1 MPGFDW
7 STVPTRLAA
16 ELASELALEDAAAGP
31 ATALQVTFG
40 SVPGVDFVRISW
52 PVLRDRWLTRDADA
66 RADVVAGLRAAS
78 LGDHETPPRGAEAQ
92 LSYLRSCRNTGRL
105 RQLVLDRFLELGE
118 NTEHERPAGPVEDEE
133 PPVPTAEA
141 GSRTS
146 HTDRQRAP
154 KPGGRSKTPRVPA
167 ATADVAAIN
176 SAFPPVAGEQP
187 LPLPEDPSTVDLGA
201 KVEAAWAELRAE
213 LAAVLGQLDLGA
225 QLTLTL
231 DPTAGGTGDATYTVE
246 FVVWDEDALHAE
258 AVGNAALPPGHRLD
272 RHAIADLVALGWSP
286 PGVVDGTT
294 DNFGLQMPT
303 ADAARLAAIAVRTL
317 REVYGTPHPAFLTY
331 TATALEGEPELGPLG
346 AARRLPSGG
355 TAGAPAALD
364 PSAPLP
370 DRVRAVVSDLL
381 ARPVDELPVDADGDI
396 AIRSGSAMV
405 FVRITDDPPLVE
417 VSSPVLTEVRATQRL
432 YERLSA
438 LTKTLPVGRLYLE
451 DDTVW
456 ASVGVFGTDFQPTHL
471 STAIRVMTGLADVL
485 DDRLQGD
492 FGGKV
497 FFGEALPERR
507 EPGSN
512 TERTGMYL

>member
-7 STVPTRLAA
+7 ATVPTRLAT
-16 ELASELALEDAAAGP
+16 ELARELALEDGSRP
-31 ATALQVTFG
+31 ARALRATFG
-40 SVPGVDFVRISW
+40 PVPGVDFVRIAW
-52 PVLRDRWLTRDADA
+52 PVLRDTWLTNDAEA
-66 RADVVAGLRAAS
+66 RADVVARLRAAW

-92 LSYLRSCRNTGRL
+92 LAYLRTCRNTGRL
-105 RQLVLDRFLELGE
+105 RQLVLERFLELGE
-118 NTEHERPAGPVEDEE
+118 ISGEEAARVPKRPPRTTRTHRAKPAARAAT
-133 PPVPTAEA
+133 PPV
-141 GSRTS
+141 
-146 HTDRQRAP
+146 D
-154 KPGGRSKTPRVPA
+154 
-167 ATADVAAIN
+167 
-176 SAFPPVAGEQP
+176 P
-187 LPLPEDPSTVDLGA
+187 LPLPEDPSTVDLTA
-201 KVEAAWAELRAE
+201 KVEAAWAELRTE
-213 LAAVLGQLDLGA
+213 LAAALRHLELGA

-246 FVVWDEDALHAE
+246 FVIFDENVLHAE

-294 DNFGLQMPT
+294 DNFGLQVPT
-303 ADAARLAAIAVRTL
+303 ADAPTLAAIAVRTL

-331 TATALEGEPELGPLG
+331 SATALEGELEFPPLG
-346 AARRLPSGG
+346 AARRVPG
-355 TAGAPAALD
+355 TSSAAAPAAHD

-405 FVRITDDPPLVE
+405 FVRVTDDPPLVE

-507 EPGSN
+507 EPGPSG
-512 TERTGMYL
+512 ERTGMYL

>member
-7 STVPTRLAA
+7 STVPTRLAT
-16 ELASELALEDAAAGP
+16 ELARELALEDVARRGGP
-31 ATALQVTFG
+31 ARALRATFG
-40 SVPGVDFVRISW
+40 PVPGVDFVRIAW
-52 PVLRDRWLTRDADA
+52 PVLRDRWLISDDDA
-66 RADVVAGLRAAS
+66 RADVVTRLRAAAQ
-78 LGDHETPPRGAEAQ
+78 GDHDTPPRSAAAQ
-92 LSYLRSCRNTGRL
+92 QSYLRSCRNTGRL
-105 RQLVLDRFLELGE
+105 RQLVLERFLELGE
-118 NTEHERPAGPVEDEE
+118 SPEEPARPARGSR
-133 PPVPTAEA
+133 TAEA
-141 GSRTS
+141 RRTGE
-146 HTDRQRAP
+146 TRRGAKAVPARAP
-154 KPGGRSKTPRVPA
+154 SARAGRGKANGTALPVDRPA
-167 ATADVAAIN
+167 
-176 SAFPPVAGEQP
+176 
-187 LPLPEDPSTVDLGA
+187 PLPEDPSTVDLTA
-201 KVEAAWAELRAE
+201 KVEAAWAELRTE
-213 LAAVLGQLDLGA
+213 LAAALAHLELGA

-246 FVVWDEDALHAE
+246 FVMFDEDVLHAE

-294 DNFGLQMPT
+294 DNFGLQMPI
-303 ADAARLAAIAVRTL
+303 ADALRLAAIAIRTL

-331 TATALEGEPELGPLG
+331 SAIALEGELELPALG
-346 AARRLPSGG
+346 AARRVQGTGG
-355 TAGAPAALD
+355 AAAPAAHD
-364 PSAPLP
+364 PSAPLS
-370 DRVRAVVSDLL
+370 DRVKAVVSELL

-396 AIRSGSAMV
+396 AIRAGSAMV

-507 EPGSN
+507 EPGP
-512 TERTGMYL
+512 TGMYL

>member
-7 STVPTRLAA
+7 SRVPSRLAA
-16 ELASELALEDAAAGP
+16 ELARELALEEAGSPAAALS
-31 ATALQVTFG
+31 ATFG
-40 SVPGVDFVRISW
+40 PVPRADFVRIAW
-52 PVLRDRWLTRDADA
+52 PVLRDGWLTNDADA
-66 RADVVAGLRAAS
+66 RADVVAGLRAAG
-78 LGDHETPPRGAEAQ
+78 LGDHETPPRGLDAQ
-92 LSYLRSCRNTGRL
+92 LAYLRGCRNTGRL
-105 RQLVLDRFLELGE
+105 RRVVLERFVELGDSSE
-118 NTEHERPAGPVEDEE
+118 TSS
-133 PPVPTAEA
+133 VPIIE
-141 GSRTS
+141 
-146 HTDRQRAP
+146 
-154 KPGGRSKTPRVPA
+154 
-167 ATADVAAIN
+167 
-176 SAFPPVAGEQP
+176 P
-187 LPLPEDPSTVDLGA
+187 LPLPEDPTTVDLGA
-201 KVEAAWAELRAE
+201 KVEAAWAELRTALAGALRE
-213 LAAVLGQLDLGA
+213 LELGT

-246 FVVWDEDALHAE
+246 FVMFDENLLHAE

-303 ADAARLAAIAVRTL
+303 SDAGRLAAIAIRTL

-331 TATALEGEPELGPLG
+331 SATALEGEVELPPLG
-346 AARRLPSGG
+346 AARRVPG
-355 TAGAPAALD
+355 TGVASAPAAHD

-370 DRVRAVVSDLL
+370 DRVRAVVSELL

-456 ASVGVFGTDFQPTHL
+456 AAVAVFGTDFQPTHL

-507 EPGSN
+507 EPG
-512 TERTGMYL
+512 THGERTGMYL

>member
-1 MPGFDW
+1 MPII
-7 STVPTRLAA
+7 
-16 ELASELALEDAAAGP
+16 E
-31 ATALQVTFG
+31 
-40 SVPGVDFVRISW
+40 
-52 PVLRDRWLTRDADA
+52 
-66 RADVVAGLRAAS
+66 
-78 LGDHETPPRGAEAQ
+78 
-92 LSYLRSCRNTGRL
+92 
-105 RQLVLDRFLELGE
+105 
-118 NTEHERPAGPVEDEE
+118 
-133 PPVPTAEA
+133 
-141 GSRTS
+141 
-146 HTDRQRAP
+146 
-154 KPGGRSKTPRVPA
+154 
-167 ATADVAAIN
+167 
-176 SAFPPVAGEQP
+176 P
-187 LPLPEDPSTVDLGA
+187 LPLPEDPTTVDLGA
-201 KVEAAWAELRAE
+201 KVEAAWAELRTALAGALRE
-213 LAAVLGQLDLGA
+213 LELGT

-246 FVVWDEDALHAE
+246 FVMFDENLLHAE

-303 ADAARLAAIAVRTL
+303 SDAGRLAAIAIRTL

-331 TATALEGEPELGPLG
+331 SATALEGEVELPPLG
-346 AARRLPSGG
+346 AARRVPG
-355 TAGAPAALD
+355 TGVASAPAAHD

-370 DRVRAVVSDLL
+370 DRVRAVVSELL

-456 ASVGVFGTDFQPTHL
+456 AAVAVFGTDFQPTHL

-507 EPGSN
+507 EPG
-512 TERTGMYL
+512 THGERTGMYL

>member
-7 STVPTRLAA
+7 SSVPTRLAA
-16 ELASELALEDAAAGP
+16 ELARELALEEAAGGPAAALR
-31 ATALQVTFG
+31 ATFG
-40 SVPGVDFVRISW
+40 PVPRVDFVRIAW
-52 PVLRDRWLTRDADA
+52 PILRDGWLVSDADA
-66 RADVVAGLRAAS
+66 RSDVVAGLRAAG
-78 LGDHETPPRGAEAQ
+78 LGDHEAAPRGADAQ
-92 LSYLRSCRNTGRL
+92 LAYLRSCRNNRRL

-118 NTEHERPAGPVEDEE
+118 DDLHETDAPSDDGR
-133 PPVPTAEA
+133 PVPKPKRGVHSRRRPPE
-141 GSRTS
+141 GS
-146 HTDRQRAP
+146 
-154 KPGGRSKTPRVPA
+154 
-167 ATADVAAIN
+167 
-176 SAFPPVAGEQP
+176 P
-187 LPLPEDPSTVDLGA
+187 LPLAEDPSTVDLGA
-201 KVEAAWAELRAE
+201 KVEAAWDELRSA
-213 LAAVLGQLDLGA
+213 LAGVLAHLELGA

-246 FVVWDEDALHAE
+246 FVMFDENLLHAE

-294 DNFGLQMPT
+294 DNFGIQMPT
-303 ADAARLAAIAVRTL
+303 SDADRLAAIAIRTL

-331 TATALEGEPELGPLG
+331 SATALEGEVEVLSLG
-346 AARRLPSGG
+346 AARRVPGVTS
-355 TAGAPAALD
+355 AADAPAAHD

-370 DRVRAVVSDLL
+370 DRVRAVVSELL
-381 ARPVDELPVDADGDI
+381 SRPVDELPLDADGDI

-507 EPGSN
+507 EPGPHG
-512 TERTGMYL
+512 ERTGMYL

>member
-7 STVPTRLAA
+7 SKVPTRLSA
-16 ELASELALEDAAAGP
+16 ELARELALEEIAGGP
-31 ATALQVTFG
+31 ASALRSTFG
-40 SVPGVDFVRISW
+40 AVPRADFVRIAW
-52 PVLRDRWLTRDADA
+52 PILRDGWLVADADA
-66 RADVVAGLRAAS
+66 RADVVAGLRAAG
-78 LGDHETPPRGAEAQ
+78 LGDHETAPRGAEPQ
-92 LSYLRSCRNTGRL
+92 LAYLRSCRNTGRL

-118 NTEHERPAGPVEDEE
+118 DGEHDLSV
-133 PPVPTAEA
+133 
-141 GSRTS
+141 
-146 HTDRQRAP
+146 
-154 KPGGRSKTPRVPA
+154 
-167 ATADVAAIN
+167 
-176 SAFPPVAGEQP
+176 PVAGEP
-187 LPLPEDPSTVDLGA
+187 VAKPKRGGRRPDDRPRRPSGPVESARLPLPAEDPSTVDLGA
-201 KVEAAWAELRAE
+201 KVEAAWGELRSA
-213 LAAVLGQLDLGA
+213 LAGVLEHLELGA

-246 FVVWDEDALHAE
+246 FVMFDENLLHAE
-258 AVGNAALPPGHRLD
+258 AVGNAGLPPGHRLD

-294 DNFGLQMPT
+294 DNFGIQMPT
-303 ADAARLAAIAVRTL
+303 SDANRLAAIAIRTL

-331 TATALEGEPELGPLG
+331 SATALEGEVEVLSLG
-346 AARRLPSGG
+346 AARRVPGGG
-355 TAGAPAALD
+355 TPGSAPAAHD

-370 DRVRAVVSDLL
+370 DRVRAVVSELL

-405 FVRITDDPPLVE
+405 FVRITDDPPLIE

-507 EPGSN
+507 EPGSQG
-512 TERTGMYL
+512 ERTGMYL

>member
-7 STVPTRLAA
+7 ASVPTRLAA
-16 ELASELALEDAAAGP
+16 ELARELALEEAAGGPAAALRATFGP
-31 ATALQVTFG
+31 A
-40 SVPGVDFVRISW
+40 PRVDFVRIAW
-52 PVLRDRWLTRDADA
+52 PILRDRWLATDADA
-66 RADVVAGLRAAS
+66 RADVVAGLRAAA
-78 LGDHETPPRGAEAQ
+78 LGDHETAPRGAEAQ
-92 LSYLRSCRNTGRL
+92 LTYLRSCRNTGRL
-105 RQLVLDRFLELGE
+105 RQVVLDRFLELGE
-118 NTEHERPAGPVEDEE
+118 DPDHETSGPINDEGPVLKSA
-133 PPVPTAEA
+133 TEA
-141 GSRTS
+141 NGK
-146 HTDRQRAP
+146 
-154 KPGGRSKTPRVPA
+154 KPRKPSGFT
-167 ATADVAAIN
+167 
-176 SAFPPVAGEQP
+176 
-187 LPLPEDPSTVDLGA
+187 PLPEDPSTVDLGA
-201 KVEAAWAELRAE
+201 KVEAAWAELRSA
-213 LAAVLGQLDLGA
+213 LASVLAHLELGA

-246 FVVWDEDALHAE
+246 FVMFDENLLHAE

-294 DNFGLQMPT
+294 DNFGIQMPT
-303 ADAARLAAIAVRTL
+303 SDADRLAAIAVRTL

-331 TATALEGEPELGPLG
+331 SATALEGEVEVHALG
-346 AARRLPSGG
+346 AARRVPGSSGG
-355 TAGAPAALD
+355 ASAPAAHD
-364 PSAPLP
+364 PGAPLP
-370 DRVRAVVSDLL
+370 DRVRAVVSELL
-381 ARPVDELPVDADGDI
+381 SRPVDELPVDADGDI

-507 EPGSN
+507 EPG
-512 TERTGMYL
+512 THGERTGMYL

>member
-7 STVPTRLAA
+7 SRVPSRLAA
-16 ELASELALEDAAAGP
+16 ELARELALEEAAGGPAAALRATFGP
-31 ATALQVTFG
+31 APRA
-40 SVPGVDFVRISW
+40 DFVRIAW
-52 PVLRDRWLTRDADA
+52 PVLRDRWLPTDADA
-66 RADVVAGLRAAS
+66 RADVVAGLRAAG
-78 LGDHETPPRGAEAQ
+78 LGDHETPPRGADAQ
-92 LSYLRSCRNTGRL
+92 LAYLRGCRNTGRL
-105 RQLVLDRFLELGE
+105 RRVVLERFVELGE
-118 NTEHERPAGPVEDEE
+118 PGESSSTA
-133 PPVPTAEA
+133 VPTV
-141 GSRTS
+141 
-146 HTDRQRAP
+146 D
-154 KPGGRSKTPRVPA
+154 
-167 ATADVAAIN
+167 
-176 SAFPPVAGEQP
+176 P
-187 LPLPEDPSTVDLGA
+187 LPLPEDPSTVDLSA
-201 KVEAAWAELRAE
+201 KVEAAWAELRTALAGILRGLE
-213 LAAVLGQLDLGA
+213 LGT

-246 FVVWDEDALHAE
+246 FVMFDENLLHAE
-258 AVGNAALPPGHRLD
+258 AVGNAGLPPGHRLD

-303 ADAARLAAIAVRTL
+303 SDAGRLAAIAIRTL

-331 TATALEGEPELGPLG
+331 SATALEGEVELSPLG
-346 AARRLPSGG
+346 AARRVPGSS
-355 TAGAPAALD
+355 AGASAPAAHD
-364 PSAPLP
+364 PAAPLP
-370 DRVRAVVSDLL
+370 DRVRAVVSELL

-456 ASVGVFGTDFQPTHL
+456 AAVAVFGTDFQPTHL

-507 EPGSN
+507 EPG
-512 TERTGMYL
+512 THGERTGMYL